1 MPDWRAQLRKAS
13 FRGIEFYYSGA
24 GSDGNGRRVVVHQY
38 PKRDDVDIEDL
49 GANARRFSISGY
61 LLGSQLGSALFN
73 VRDQLEAAFNA
84 AGPGTLVH
92 PHYGAISVHVESAPL
107 SYNTRQGGM
116 VSFEAQFVRASSA
129 LPQPRAT
136 LDTRTLLAQQADA
149 MLAAQVA
156 RFVVGYVT
164 GGQPE
169 FVRRD
174 AARVLNAATDVM
186 GLAGPISAE
195 QAPAQV
201 ATALVAGRA
210 ALARQGPT
218 IIGNASVFG
227 ANLADPV
234 GHTPTAQLE
243 AANQTAIVHLVR
255 LVGLIAGVDAVTGGA
270 FVSFD
275 DAIATRNTLL
285 GYIDTA
291 QLAAADDTLYD
302 QLTALRTALIR
313 DVDQRA
319 GPLARL
325 ETYTPRQT
333 LPALV
338 LAWTLYGVANRD
350 AEIINRNAV
359 FNPGFIPGGQPLEV
373 LNA

>member
-186 GLAGPISAE
+186 GLAGP
-195 QAPAQV
+195 
-201 ATALVAGRA
+201 TH
-210 ALARQGPT
+210 
-218 IIGNASVFG
+218 IGNAAEFG

-255 LVGLIAGVDAVTGGA
+255 LVGLIAGVDEVTGGA